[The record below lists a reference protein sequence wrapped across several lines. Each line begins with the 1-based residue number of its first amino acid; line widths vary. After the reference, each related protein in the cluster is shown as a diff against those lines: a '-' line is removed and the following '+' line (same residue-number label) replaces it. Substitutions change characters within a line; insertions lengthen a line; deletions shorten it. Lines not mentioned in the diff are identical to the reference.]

1 MQAQVG
7 QKVWWHQPFQQTSVT
22 LGGRQEGGLAAA
34 VSNAA
39 VVVVDGRCSS
49 RGLQL
54 RHARKRLTRAGR
66 AGS

>member
-1 MQAQVG
+1 M
-7 QKVWWHQPFQQTSVT
+7 
-22 LGGRQEGGLAAA
+22 GGRQEGGLAAA
-34 VSNAA
+34 VSGHGNAA

-49 RGLQL
+49 RRLQL